1 MDESQEKSKPK
12 IAFKTPSC
20 SSIFFHTRPTETG
33 ANTQGK
39 KIIDRIKTENL
50 KLPKKINIDN
60 IKAIP
65 VWIKTA
71 PKTNRNVF
79 FKFTNFC
86 CIFNK

>member
-39 KIIDRIKTENL
+39 KIIDLRDY
-50 KLPKKINIDN
+50 KILITY
-60 IKAIP
+60 K
-65 VWIKTA
+65 
-71 PKTNRNVF
+71 
-79 FKFTNFC
+79 
-86 CIFNK
+86 